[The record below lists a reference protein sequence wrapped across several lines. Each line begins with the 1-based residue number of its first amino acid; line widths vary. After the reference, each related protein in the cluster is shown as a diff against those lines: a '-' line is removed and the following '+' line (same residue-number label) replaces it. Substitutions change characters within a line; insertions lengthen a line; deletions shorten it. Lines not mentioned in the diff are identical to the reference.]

1 MSFWP
6 YHEADGGMQT
16 FLVSFNEADKLNSE
30 GILKHEASLVGQENG
45 IKKKYCLD
53 CCTTSLYTNFQTG
66 FIY

>member
-45 IKKKYCLD
+45 I
-53 CCTTSLYTNFQTG
+53 
-66 FIY
+66 